1 MYSPKKP
8 LLDAQRHPEK
18 YPQLTVRVSGYAVNF
33 IKLTKAQQDEV
44 ISAPSIRRCEMAAQ
58 VTAASIRWR
67 ASAPWTAGRAV
78 RGVFAGMPHALP
90 VRHNPDTW
98 DPGGG
103 VPTTVEELLAQ
114 YARNE
119 AFYRKGGITVT
130 GGEPLLQIEFVTALF
145 REAKRR
151 GIHTCLDT
159 SGATFRPEDAA
170 ALAQFDALCAVTD
183 LVLLDI
189 KQTDP
194 AAHRRLTGR
203 ENGNILAFARYLA
216 QKEVPVWV
224 RHVVVPGL
232 TDSEAGWKALGTLL
246 ASLPNV
252 RALDVLPYHTMGRS
266 KYDALGIPY
275 PLEGTPAA
283 EAPLAARARDVIL
296 AARRAAL
303 EKPGGRAE
311 E

>member
-1 MYSPKKP
+1 
-8 LLDAQRHPEK
+8 
-18 YPQLTVRVSGYAVNF
+18 
-33 IKLTKAQQDEV
+33 
-44 ISAPSIRRCEMAAQ
+44 MAAQ
-58 VTAASIRWR
+58 VT
-67 ASAPWTAGRAV
+67 GRVHSVESFGTVDGPGV
-78 RGVFAGMPHALP
+78 RFVVFLQGCPMRCLYC
-90 VRHNPDTW
+90 HNPDTW

-232 TDSEAGWKALGTLL
+232 TDSEAGWNALLCREAGAVQLVEK
-246 ASLPNV
+246 ASLLRQAAYEQGLRP
-252 RALDVLPYHTMGRS
+252 RS
-266 KYDALGIPY
+266 PR
-275 PLEGTPAA
+275 TAA
-283 EAPLAARARDVIL
+283 F
-296 AARRAAL
+296 
-303 EKPGGRAE
+303 GGRFALHASALALRGVAGSF
-311 E
+311 